1 MRILVVEDSTR
12 LRTYVARGLRHAG
25 FAVDMADNGEDGLH
39 LASTEEYDA
48 IVLDIMMPKLDGL
61 SVLEQLRAQGVKT
74 HVLMLTAKD
83 TVEDRV
89 EGLNTG
95 ADDYLVKPFAFEE
108 LLARIQALV
117 RRTYGLKTP
126 KISFGDLTIDLS
138 KRVAMR
144 ASKTLTLKPR
154 EYALLEY
161 LALRA
166 GEVVSR
172 TEIERHI
179 YDERGEPTS
188 NVVDSAISSLRKEI
202 DEPGGDSFIETRR
215 GMGYLFMGPEP

>member
-1 MRILVVEDSTR
+1 MRILVVEDSIR
-12 LRTYVARGLRHAG
+12 LRTYIARGLRHAG
-25 FAVDMADNGEDGLH
+25 FAVDTADNGEDGLH
-39 LASTEEYDA
+39 LASTDEYDA

-61 SVLEQLRAQGVKT
+61 HVLEQLRTQGVKT

-117 RRTYGLKTP
+117 RRTYGVKTS
-126 KISFGDLTIDLS
+126 KLSFGDLTIDLS
-138 KRVAMR
+138 KRVATR
-144 ASKTLTLKPR
+144 ASTALSLKPR

-179 YDERGEPTS
+179 YDERSEPSS

-202 DEPGGDSFIETRR
+202 DGPGAASFIQTRR
-215 GMGYLFMGPEP
+215 GMGYLFMGPEK